1 MSAEATFY
9 DGASAR
15 AWLVSLRFADALEIV
30 SGDAVLARW
39 PYEAMRRREAP
50 PGVLRLGLTSGP
62 DLARLDVTDL
72 ELQQQLALQCHDLD
86 RDREGRG
93 GTWKIVGWSVA
104 AAASLVLTAIF
115 LVPLAAERLAGLVPM
130 PLERRLGAAVD
141 NQVRSIFGAAT
152 CSTPAGD
159 AALAK
164 LTGELVRMS
173 PQTVRAD
180 VAVLRSAI
188 PNAIALPGQRV
199 YLFDGLLRRAENP
212 DEIAGVLAH
221 ELGHVA
227 HRDGLKRL
235 LQTGGT
241 SFLLGLLFGDV
252 TGGAAIIIAA
262 RTMID
267 GSYSRDA
274 ERRADAFAADTLL
287 ALGRSPQPM
296 GFLLRRI
303 EPKGGVVPP
312 FLSSHPVT
320 EERLQALG
328 ARPVDAAGPPLLSDE
343 EWGALRGICRQ
354 D

>member
-1 MSAEATFY
+1 MSTEATFY

-15 AWLVSLRFADALEIV
+15 AWPVSLRFADALEIV
-30 SGDAVLARW
+30 GGDAVLARW
-39 PYEAMRRREAP
+39 PYEAIRRREAQ
-50 PGVLRLGLTSGP
+50 PGVLRLGVTVGP

-86 RDREGRG
+86 REREERG
-93 GTWKIVGWSVA
+93 GTWKIVGWSLA
-104 AAASLVLTAIF
+104 AATSLALAAIF
-115 LVPLAAERLAGLVPM
+115 LVPLAAERLAGLVPA

-141 NQVRSIFGAAT
+141 NQVRSMFGAGT
-152 CSTPAGD
+152 CTSPAGD

-164 LTGELVRMS
+164 LTRELVRTS
-173 PQTVRAD
+173 LQSVRAD

-188 PNAIALPGQRV
+188 PNAIALPGERV

-227 HRDGLKRL
+227 HRDSLKRL

-274 ERRADAFAADTLL
+274 ERRADAFAADTML

-303 EPKGGVVPP
+303 DKKGGIVPP
-312 FLSSHPVT
+312 FLPSHPVT

-328 ARPVDAAGPPLLSDE
+328 SRPVERMGPPLLSDD
-343 EWGALRGICRQ
+343 EWRALQAICGPG
-354 D
+354 